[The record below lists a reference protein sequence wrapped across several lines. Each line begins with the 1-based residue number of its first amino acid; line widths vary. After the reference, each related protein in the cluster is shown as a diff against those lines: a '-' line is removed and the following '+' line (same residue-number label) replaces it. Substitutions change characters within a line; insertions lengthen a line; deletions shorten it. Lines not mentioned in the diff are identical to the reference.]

1 MRKEYFGTKVRVITY
16 TGGDCVMHKADGT
29 DQVLFGVDAALMR
42 RNIWAGLD
50 VHGDAES
57 AGFADYM
64 DRLVGTY
71 D

>member
-1 MRKEYFGTKVRVITY
+1 MRNEYFGTKVRVISY
-16 TGGDCVMHKADGT
+16 TGGDCVMHKVDGT
-29 DQVLFGVDAALMR
+29 VEVLSGIDAALMR
-42 RNIWAGLD
+42 RNINAGLD
-50 VHGDAES
+50 VHVEAES